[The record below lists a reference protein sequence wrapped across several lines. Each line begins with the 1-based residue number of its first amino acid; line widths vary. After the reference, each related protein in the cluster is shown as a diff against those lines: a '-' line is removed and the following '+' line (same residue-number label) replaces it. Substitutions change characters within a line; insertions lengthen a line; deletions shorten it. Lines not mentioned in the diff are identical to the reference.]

1 WRDGGGLFDAGE
13 LTLSLQHH
21 DEERDRLRTRRR
33 RDLQGFS
40 LDDLGALGRIESE
53 SAVGRISWGFEA
65 HHERVSSFR
74 KNFKAGVFT
83 GANVQGPVG
92 DDASYDT
99 VAAYVQDEVDAGDG
113 FHLVPGVRATHARL
127 HANRVANPKASGP
140 KVIGISD
147 DWNAVVGSVRA
158 LYDLTEESRL
168 FAGVSQGFRAPS
180 LSDETSFNTTSVVE
194 RPSPGLDPERF
205 IQFEIGSK
213 GRTPEFEWQTSLFH
227 TLIRNLIVQSPNGK
241 FVGATPVVR
250 KDSIGDGWVQG
261 AEAALNW
268 HVDSDWSVFGA
279 TSWTNGEVDQ
289 IFFPASGR
297 GRRVR
302 APLSRLAPFQGTA
315 GVRWQPEDRTWWI
328 EGSAWA
334 VNNQDRLALRDRT
347 DTTRIPPGGTPGFTL
362 FDVAAGWTVGP
373 RTRMTLSIQNLGDR
387 DYRVHGSGLN
397 GPGRNLVITVEVR
410 F

>member
-1 WRDGGGLFDAGE
+1 M
-13 LTLSLQHH
+13 
-21 DEERDRLRTRRR
+21 RT
-33 RDLQGFS
+33 
-40 LDDLGALGRIESE
+40 
-53 SAVGRISWGFEA
+53 FE
-65 HHERVSSFR
+65 
-74 KNFKAGVFT
+74 
-83 GANVQGPVG
+83 
-92 DDASYDT
+92 DASYDT